1 MCAISHPPMPRDR
14 DEGDGSSPPQ
24 IFPLSASTRQDQA
37 RDTGSGM
44 RVAMLGRGAAVVWVG
59 RDRGSIPRA
68 TRTAWGARGARGGG
82 PGAAGGLSV
91 SISSLIA
98 ASRPIKNASVPPR
111 KELEEK
117 RKIHHFELPY

>member
-1 MCAISHPPMPRDR
+1 MA
-14 DEGDGSSPPQ
+14 PPQ

-44 RVAMLGRGAAVVWVG
+44 RVAMLGRGAAVVWGG

-68 TRTAWGARGARGGG
+68 TRTAWGAWGGG